1 MSAVACFNSSEVGAV
16 REIVGSSAP
25 SSYRF
30 CKQQDACR
38 VQVLR
43 GRSNKRIYLYIYIYF
58 FFLLDQSVVQTTFS
72 SLTLQTPVVPAFPTS
87 NLSNLF
93 VCNAMCVSFDLV
105 TIFQYAS
112 TMVNQCLHFDVFL
125 PTSTH
130 IFKVS
135 TFQLRHSPFFTWFVL
150 RFTSFS

>member
-72 SLTLQTPVVPAFPTS
+72 SLTLQTPVVPAFPTCPTY
-87 NLSNLF
+87 L
-93 VCNAMCVSFDLV
+93 CAMCVGFDLSKGYY
-105 TIFQYAS
+105 FQYAS
-112 TMVNQCLHFDVFL
+112 TLVNQRLHFDVFL
-125 PTSTH
+125 PTSSRVC
-130 IFKVS
+130 KVS
-135 TFQLRHSPFFTWFVL
+135 IFQLRYSPFFYLVCFEV
-150 RFTSFS
+150 